1 MSNNWVVENLENAL
15 ETWNSKLSEIW
26 RLLSESPTEF
36 KGGGIWNVMVN
47 INDALKAVGYALLV
61 LFFLMGIMRQFNSF
75 QEIKRP
81 EQALKLFIRFVLAKA
96 AVTWGLD
103 LMMAMFTIVQGV
115 ISKIMA
121 ASGLSG
127 NGATYLPQSMIQTIE
142 DCGFWESIPL
152 WAVTLIGS
160 LLVWVLSLRCTADSS
175 SCISMPPLPPF
186 HSPLLR
192 ERKPRILV
200 KPLSSPSRRSALKVR
215 S

>member
-103 LMMAMFTIVQGV
+103 LMMAMFTIVQGI
-115 ISKIMA
+115 ISKIMV
-121 ASGLSG
+121 ASGLNG

-152 WAVTLIGS
+152 WAVTLIGTLLRAFLQARLS
-160 LLVWVLSLRCTADSS
+160 LLRKTFSRFTSCSVIFSLGDQFTTI
-175 SCISMPPLPPF
+175 ISTTSFLF
-186 HSPLLR
+186 LGIKKR
-192 ERKPRILV
+192 G
-200 KPLSSPSRRSALKVR
+200 KV
-215 S
+215 

>member
-1 MSNNWVVENLENAL
+1 MPEYPSDIPEVRGGDDVSNNWVVENLENAL

-103 LMMAMFTIVQGV
+103 LMMAMFTIVQG
-115 ISKIMA
+115 IITKIMI
-121 ASGLSG
+121 ASGLNG
-127 NGATYLPQSMIQTIE
+127 NGATYLPQSMIDTIE
-142 DCGFWESIPL
+142 SCGF
-152 WAVTLIGS
+152 GS
-160 LLVWVLSLRCTADSS
+160 QYRYGRSRLLAACSCGCCPSL
-175 SCISMPPLPPF
+175 
-186 HSPLLR
+186 
-192 ERKPRILV
+192 
-200 KPLSSPSRRSALKVR
+200 
-215 S
+215 